1 MPDMTPVDSSNVA
14 AIGYDESAEEIHVEF
29 LNGRSYKYL
38 GADSQTF
45 EELQS
50 APSVGSFINRMIKP
64 NFAVEEI

>member
-1 MPDMTPVDSSNVA
+1 MPEMTPVDSSNVA

-29 LNGRSYKYL
+29 LNGRTYRYL
-38 GADSQTF
+38 GANPETY

-64 NFAVEEI
+64 NFTFEEI